1 MNTRYLLLAF
11 VLVAAP
17 GCESMSMNE
26 GKFNAVMAAGQAG
39 KFRRE
44 TGRWPRNQGELIA
57 HGCPALDESRADTAG
72 MRKMRA
78 PPASGCQFFA
88 DLPYRLELQPQ
99 AADLRMVLRDT
110 ADKLVCRLVIVAPPV
125 ESTRSLLPQVKIRT
139 TVFTC
144 PGEGKSW

>member
-1 MNTRYLLLAF
+1 MNTRYLLLVF
-11 VLVAAP
+11 VLVASP

-57 HGCPALDESRADTAG
+57 HGCPALDESRAE
-72 MRKMRA
+72 RA
-78 PPASGCQFFA
+78 EVGKARPAATGCRFFA
-88 DLPYRLELQPQ
+88 DLPYRLDLQPR
-99 AADLRMVLRDT
+99 AGDLRMVLRDA
-110 ADKLVCRLVIVAPPV
+110 ADKLVCRLVIIAPPV
-125 ESTRSLLPQVKIRT
+125 ESTRSLLPQVRIKT